1 MVLEKLMLNLGTR
14 RDKRSQ
20 KFDFSITN
28 KKGLERFKQYKEWLN
43 KIRDELWDPLLQ
55 SLWIIKIVNN
65 ITTETFMQNK

>member
-1 MVLEKLMLNLGTR
+1 MLNLGTK

-20 KFDFSITN
+20 KFDFNITN

-55 SLWIIKIVNN
+55 SLWITKIVNN